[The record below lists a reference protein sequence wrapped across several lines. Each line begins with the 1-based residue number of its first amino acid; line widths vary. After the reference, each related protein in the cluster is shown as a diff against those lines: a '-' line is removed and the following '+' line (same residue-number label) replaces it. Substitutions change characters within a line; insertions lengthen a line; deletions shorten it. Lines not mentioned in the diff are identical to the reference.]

1 MAIPPC
7 EFGIIA
13 GGKLTR
19 NGGNPLIEGDD
30 DLIVRVDE
38 TRLVGAGDF
47 AVLPVLHM
55 TMMNDPKVQEYTL
68 RFLEYGYFIADEQRQ
83 PIPQ

>member
-1 MAIPPC
+1 M
-7 EFGIIA
+7 
-13 GGKLTR
+13 
-19 NGGNPLIEGDD
+19 
-30 DLIVRVDE
+30 DE
-38 TRLVGAGDF
+38 TRLVGDRDF